1 MQRRAFLRTTAAVT
15 SVAVAGCVGGSSSSG
30 NPNTV
35 LDEPDREVD
44 VDPEALAYPAY
55 GQELPEVTVP
65 APLHGREVT
74 TTEFVGERETLVTF
88 VFTRCLGPCPGLT
101 AALAHVQSAAQ
112 ENGYADEVALMPI
125 SFDPEHDTTDRI
137 REFCD
142 INGAAPEA
150 DNWLFLR
157 PETTDR
163 ADDVVNGE
171 FGVGFEEV
179 EIEGDSGGGHEG
191 DEPEHG
197 EVLGRGEAD
206 DTAFTHTNLLLL
218 VNRDGYVERAYSP
231 DPPLPATVLDD
242 LEAVRDGY

>member
-1 MQRRAFLRTTAAVT
+1 MQRRAFLRTVTASTA
-15 SVAVAGCVGGSSSSG
+15 VAVAGCLGGNSSSG

-65 APLHGREVT
+65 APLHEREIS
-74 TTEFVGERETLVTF
+74 TTEFVGERETLLTF

-101 AALAHVQSAAQ
+101 AALAHVQSAAA
-112 ENGYADEVALMPI
+112 ENGYPDEVALMPI
-125 SFDPEHDTTDRI
+125 SFDPEHDTTDRL
-137 REFCD
+137 REFSE
-142 INGAAPEA
+142 INGADPVA

-157 PETTDR
+157 PESPAR
-163 ADDVVNGE
+163 ADAVVNGE
-171 FGVGFEEV
+171 FGVGFQEV
-179 EIEGDSGGGHEG
+179 EIEGESGGHDG
-191 DEPEHG
+191 DGPEHG

-206 DTAFTHTNLLLL
+206 DTAFTHTNLFLL

-231 DPPLPATVLDD
+231 DPPLPATVLED